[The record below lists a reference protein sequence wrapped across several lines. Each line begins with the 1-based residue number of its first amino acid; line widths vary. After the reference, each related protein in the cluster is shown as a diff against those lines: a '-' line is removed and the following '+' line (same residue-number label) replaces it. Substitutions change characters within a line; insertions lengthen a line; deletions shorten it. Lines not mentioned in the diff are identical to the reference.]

1 MHRDPTWRFGE
12 PGATPFGPFRI
23 AWGEAGPADGP
34 RVLLLHGLYAGA
46 HGYEWR
52 ELAPLLAGS
61 ARVRVPDLLGA
72 GASDRPTIEY
82 TPAVLADELAALI
95 ADAGPDVHVV
105 ASSLTGAHALR
116 AVAHGVEVASLT
128 LITPSGMGA
137 PREAARS
144 RRGRRVFDLLR
155 TTPLGDAFVWA
166 LTSGPSVSWFQRN
179 KTYTDPATLTDEEV
193 VETRRAGRL
202 PGAKH
207 LQLAFVLDRLS
218 IDISAGDVTAVT
230 PTVVWAMGQRFVD
243 DAERERWRAAGAT
256 LIELPSGLP
265 HVEQPERVAEIV
277 RSVIGTPAG

>member
-1 MHRDPTWRFGE
+1 M
-12 PGATPFGPFRI
+12 
-23 AWGEAGPADGP
+23 
-34 RVLLLHGLYAGA
+34 
-46 HGYEWR
+46 
-52 ELAPLLAGS
+52 
-61 ARVRVPDLLGA
+61 
-72 GASDRPTIEY
+72 
-82 TPAVLADELAALI
+82 
-95 ADAGPDVHVV
+95 
-105 ASSLTGAHALR
+105 
-116 AVAHGVEVASLT
+116 
-128 LITPSGMGA
+128 
-137 PREAARS
+137 
-144 RRGRRVFDLLR
+144 FDLLR